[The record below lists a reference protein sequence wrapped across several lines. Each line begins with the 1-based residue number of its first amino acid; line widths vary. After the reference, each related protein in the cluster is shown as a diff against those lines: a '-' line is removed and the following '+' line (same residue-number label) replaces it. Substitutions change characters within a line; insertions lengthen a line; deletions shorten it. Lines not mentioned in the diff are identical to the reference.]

1 MSFQLIPETFFTIF
15 NTCHMI
21 NIVDDQANV
30 NPDDFYASLKEK
42 LEATHDF
49 PEDYLFKFIVTND
62 ELKHTEIYRVFD
74 EVKFTLTTK
83 DSKNGKYTSLSI
95 NAFVLDADQVIKIY
109 KEVGKISGVM
119 ML

>member
-1 MSFQLIPETFFTIF
+1 
-15 NTCHMI
+15 MI
-21 NIVDDQANV
+21 NIVDNQENL

-49 PEDYLFKFIVTND
+49 PQDYLFKFIITN
-62 ELKHTEIYRVFD
+62 EESKQTEIYRVFD
-74 EVKFTLTTK
+74 NVKYTLSTK
-83 DSKNGKYTSLSI
+83 DSKNGKYTSLTM
-95 NAFVLDADQVIKIY
+95 NAFVLDADQVITIY